1 MSLKKLLGLDN
12 VSMTDCELMAR
23 IREAQTQNQD
33 FVEFEVNG
41 EIIRMSLPNISVSS
55 LRSSASYRS
64 MFTPP
69 SSRP

>member
-41 EIIRMSLPNISVSS
+41 EIIRMSLPNIGFDAELFSGHD
-55 LRSSASYRS
+55 
-64 MFTPP
+64 TW
-69 SSRP
+69 